1 MGTLY
6 LRAELP
12 YPSMDRQRYC
22 SQLRALADCS
32 RSREVVVPECLRVMS
47 TPLKPVSWRS
57 ELLNHPDQEFVK
69 TLLQGIAEGFR
80 IGYDASKAHLRQKA
94 ANMLSASEHREVVSL
109 YLMEE
114 LKANW
119 LVHCMCGFGGSGT
132 QHGSPLQPI
141 WCDTKE
147 KQAEQ
152 VAPNNQPLCTR
163 RL

>member
-1 MGTLY
+1 MEKGEAGHAWYLY
-6 LRAELP
+6 LGYMDLFRGQLQGQGSNNLP
-12 YPSMDRQRYC
+12 WALCTSVQNCLIPLWTGSANC

-69 TLLQGIAEGFR
+69 TLLQGITEGFR

-94 ANMLSASEHREVVSL
+94 AIMLSASEHREVVSL

-114 LKANW
+114 L
-119 LVHCMCGFGGSGT
+119 
-132 QHGSPLQPI
+132 
-141 WCDTKE
+141 
-147 KQAEQ
+147 
-152 VAPNNQPLCTR
+152 
-163 RL
+163 